1 MYNVYVVIYH
11 WNKCSKIEKS
21 FWINEREDNLTEESY
36 IIIVHFV
43 DFYKIL
49 I

>member
-1 MYNVYVVIYH
+1 MYNVFVVIYH
-11 WNKCSKIEKS
+11 WNKCLKIEMS
-21 FWINEREDNLTEESY
+21 FWINEREGNLTESY

-43 DFYKIL
+43 DFYNVL